1 MAWLWL
7 LSICV
12 IQLYNL
18 QIIIISYYIYNIK
31 LAGESKQFFNT
42 NISNSL
48 NHYNWVSSVK
58 KYLVIN
64 QLTAKAKYII
74 KDLHFFRANSLSCIS
89 VFLSFAFVFY
99 VYVFVNVT
107 QLASQ
112 ISFLHSFDLSRILS
126 ILTLLEMKLCLA
138 IVYFMKKS
146 LYIPSLLCYFY
157 YKTIECHVAP
167 V

>member
-31 LAGESKQFFNT
+31 LAGESKQFLATISNT

-99 VYVFVNVT
+99 VYAFVNVT

-126 ILTLLEMKLCLA
+126 ILTLL
-138 IVYFMKKS
+138 
-146 LYIPSLLCYFY
+146 
-157 YKTIECHVAP
+157 
-167 V
+167 